1 MQGLDKIKKEL
12 KDKNIM
18 KKNDNQIKPI
28 IIDDISVQPHVV
40 DQIR

>member
-28 IIDDISVQPHVV
+28 IIDDISV
-40 DQIR
+40 